1 MTLNEIVQKE
11 KDKYYMGP
19 LKLIY
24 EINLLFKI
32 DFLSYFL
39 PFINLLIH
47 YAFILIDQVQGKVL
61 GKQEKRTKE
70 NW

>member
-1 MTLNEIVQKE
+1 
-11 KDKYYMGP
+11 MGP